1 MLRQWD
7 RDVKRVPE
15 EELMIEEQPNTPVML
30 RVGDK
35 IPDFE
40 ARTTHGPIKLSDF
53 RGCWLIFFSH
63 PADFTPVCTTEFIA
77 LARKADAFEKM
88 NCALIGLSVD
98 SLYSHLAWVRV
109 IQEQYGA
116 EISFPIVEDPS
127 MAVGKAF
134 GMIDEN
140 ATDSTA
146 MRTSYFIDPEGIIRA
161 TTCYPYNVGRSV
173 DEMIRL
179 LTALQTVAD
188 GEALTPEG
196 WQPGDDLLAVPP
208 ASVADIDDGEDWF
221 CRKVAPT

>member
-1 MLRQWD
+1 MT
-7 RDVKRVPE
+7 
-15 EELMIEEQPNTPVML
+15 EEQPNIPAML
-30 RVGDK
+30 RVGDR

-40 ARTTHGPIKLSDF
+40 ARTTHGPVKLSDY
-53 RGCWLIFFSH
+53 RGRWLIFFSH

-77 LARKADAFEKM
+77 LASKADAFEKLD
-88 NCALIGLSVD
+88 CALVGLSVD

-173 DEMIRL
+173 DEMVRL

-188 GEALTPEG
+188 GKALTPEG

-208 ASVADIDDGEDWF
+208 ASISDIDDGEDWF
-221 CRKVAPT
+221 CRKVKPV